1 MGSRITV
8 AAVVLMA
15 GTLSGAAIVAQG
27 LREGATPPPAAA
39 AHSTP
44 SSTPS
49 TTTPSPQITVRGC
62 VIRFDERTSSG
73 ATKPRIHAN
82 ETHRCVGVTRV
93 YADRSTGELV
103 IKSDVHEPIIS
114 ISVSP
119 DETMVQ
125 RGISCGAS
133 GGLGVTRISCYDR
146 DGKQVG
152 ADSRAIYGPSA
163 NLWVGWTSWPG

>member
-8 AAVVLMA
+8 AAVLLMA
-15 GTLSGAAIVAQG
+15 GTVSGAAIVAQSV
-27 LREGATPPPAAA
+27 REGATAPPAAA
-39 AHSTP
+39 ATH
-44 SSTPS
+44 STPS
-49 TTTPSPQITVRGC
+49 TTTPSAQITIRGC
-62 VIRFDERTSSG
+62 VIRFDRRTASG
-73 ATKPRIHAN
+73 ATEPRIHAN

-93 YADRSTGELV
+93 DADRNTGELV
-103 IKSDVHEPIIS
+103 IKSDIHEPIIT

-119 DETMVQ
+119 DETLVQ

-146 DGKQVG
+146 DGKQVA

-163 NLWVGWTSWPG
+163 NLWVGWTSWAG